1 MAATSFAPAKVQPAG
16 ELDLGTDSIANQLNN
31 SQCCKNK
38 YEQWPKGKK
47 EQLRAGIRWRVG
59 RTTPFSS
66 SKDSC
71 QIISGDVTA
80 MTPGEISKL
89 STWK

>member
-31 SQCCKNK
+31 SQCCKNE

-47 EQLRAGIRWRVG
+47 EHLRAGIRWRVG
-59 RTTPFSS
+59 RTTSF

-71 QIISGDVTA
+71 QIISGDGTA
-80 MTPGEISKL
+80 MTSGEISKL